1 MKSLNLTNEEI
12 EMLYLS
18 LYGTIHAL
26 GDELDEMQ
34 AAQAEF
40 LAKNGR
46 KNSILAGRM
55 SSRRNE
61 IAAHE
66 ALISKLV
73 ALKFDRQ

>member
-1 MKSLNLTNEEI
+1 MKNLNLTNEEI

-26 GDELDEMQ
+26 EDELDEMQ

-46 KNSILAGRM
+46 KNSILASRM
-55 SSRRNE
+55 SSRRKE

-66 ALISKLV
+66 ALIDKLV

>member
-1 MKSLNLTNEEI
+1 MKNLNLTNEEI

-26 GDELDEMQ
+26 EDELDEMQ

-46 KNSILAGRM
+46 KNSILASRM
-55 SSRRNE
+55 SSRRKE
-61 IAAHE
+61 IAAHG
-66 ALISKLV
+66 ALIDKLV